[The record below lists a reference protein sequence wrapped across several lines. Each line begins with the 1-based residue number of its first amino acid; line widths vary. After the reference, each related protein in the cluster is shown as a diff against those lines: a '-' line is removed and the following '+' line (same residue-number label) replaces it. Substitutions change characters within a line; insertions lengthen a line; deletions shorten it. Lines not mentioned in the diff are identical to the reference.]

1 MIEKTKLLLIRE
13 EKNLF
18 LVSSVTPQTT
28 KLEKVHSWNL
38 IIFLLAQPQIC
49 VDFI

>member
-1 MIEKTKLLLIRE
+1 MIEKTKLLLIK